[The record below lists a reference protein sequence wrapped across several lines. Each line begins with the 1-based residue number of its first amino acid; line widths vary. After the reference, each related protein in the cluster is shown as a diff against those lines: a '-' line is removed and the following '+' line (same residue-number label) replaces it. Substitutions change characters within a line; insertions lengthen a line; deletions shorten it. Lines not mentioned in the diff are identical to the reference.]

1 MNGDDLFGPK
11 STIIDLK
18 AKDRWEAIDELIENL
33 IATSRIE
40 AKARDAIA
48 EAVKKRERK
57 QSMGIGNGI
66 ALPHAECEFV
76 REVVAA
82 VGRSRNG
89 VRFDSIDGK
98 LVHTVCLFLVPTGRF
113 QEHVN
118 TLANIAK
125 QLHRM
130 VWEI

>member
-18 AKDRWEAIDELIENL
+18 AKDRWEAIDELIEHL
-33 IATSRIE
+33 IATGRIE
-40 AKARDAIA
+40 AKDRDAIA
-48 EAVKKRERK
+48 EAVKIRERK
-57 QSMGIGNGI
+57 HSMGIGYGI

-89 VRFDSIDGK
+89 AHFDSIDGK

-125 QLHRM
+125 QLPRI
-130 VWEI
+130 VRER